1 MPAPTI
7 FTRPAKESTSESVNE
22 MKFARDMLSQKYPI
36 DSDRQQMSLHE
47 NMIDPNA
54 GIPLTDALVVSL
66 GRRLEPADN
75 PHFHIL
81 NRATLINTAMKA
93 NLWNPMLGDDNIF
106 TVPSVIEIYYME

>member
-1 MPAPTI
+1 MSINLA
-7 FTRPAKESTSESVNE
+7 STTTSISVNN
-22 MKFARDMLSQKYPI
+22 MKFARDMLSGKYPI